1 MTAIKFNDD
10 MGYGEKKMKK
20 YRSPLISVTFWV
32 VIAAFFVIIIYS
44 FASMPKS
51 DTYMLSQ
58 SDIEWF
64 SQGDVPVDISD
75 NKQILALTNDNT
87 YTVYFYAKEYDEN
100 IVISFKTNF
109 SEVNVLLNDS
119 TIYSSKNNSKFDN
132 KGIFTF
138 KAPSS
143 EIHMT
148 NIKRIEEGDKV
159 SLKVKSFYDSDIC
172 CVSNIFYGR
181 AGDISDAIFRN
192 DLLGIILC
200 VVLFSLAIL
209 MFVFHFSFK
218 KAISLNGIR
227 YAAFFAFFA
236 ALHALSEGATL
247 SFLLVFGNNSLF
259 VMHNLSFAVMF
270 LPLIMFFSENV
281 QFRTSIGCLHVS
293 AIVQAAAVLGVLG
306 LGITRICDLHE
317 SFLFVE
323 FLGLAQSCFIFGI
336 LIYDFARKSE
346 RRSSDLTLPV
356 VYMIFAI
363 FAIIGHSASDGNT
376 ISVLFTVS
384 CLLFLAVVLF
394 INMQNVATTLQL
406 SNEVEEMGKAAFT
419 DALTGVGNT
428 AAYNKKIKHLEVVKV
443 NYKAIA
449 IIQFDINNLKTIND
463 NLGHEQGDKLIT
475 DGSGIIYKV
484 FGKVGEV
491 YRTGGDEFVGVICG
505 DRAMALCDEAILSFE
520 RAIDE
525 YNSDES
531 HKFILQIAYGAEYYS
546 NDSDN
551 RYLTLKE
558 IQKKADAHMYEKKR
572 EMKTRISIDQVLKRA
587 PLDNGLMQ

>member
-1 MTAIKFNDD
+1 
-10 MGYGEKKMKK
+10 MKR
-20 YRSPLISVTFWV
+20 YRSPLISAIFWV
-32 VIAAFFVIIIYS
+32 VIAAFFAIMIYS
-44 FASMPKS
+44 FVSMPKR

-75 NKQILALTNDNT
+75 NKQILALTDNNV
-87 YTVYFYAKEYDEN
+87 YTVYFYVKEYDEN
-100 IVISFKTNF
+100 VIFSFKTYF

-119 TIYSSKNNSKFDN
+119 TIYSSKNYSKFEN

-148 NIKRIEEGDKV
+148 NIKRIEEGDKI
-159 SLKVKSFYDSDIC
+159 SLKVKSFYDGDIC
-172 CVSNIFYGR
+172 GVSNIFYGR
-181 AGDISDAIFRN
+181 AEDISDAIFRN

-200 VVLFSLAIL
+200 VVLFSLSIL

-218 KAISLNGIR
+218 KAISLNGIK

-259 VMHNLSFAVMF
+259 IVHNLSFAVMF
-270 LPLIMFFSENV
+270 LPLTMFFSENV
-281 QFRTSIGCLHVS
+281 QFRTSIGCLHIA
-293 AIVQAAAVLGVLG
+293 AIVQAAAVLGVII
-306 LGITRICDLHE
+306 LGITGICDLHE

-323 FLGLAQSCFIFGI
+323 LFGLAQSCFIFGI
-336 LIYDFARKSE
+336 LIYDFTRKSE

-356 VYMIFAI
+356 VYMIFTL
-363 FAIIGHSASDGNT
+363 FAVIGHGSSSGDT

-384 CLLFLAVVLF
+384 CLLFLAFVLF
-394 INMQNVATTLQL
+394 INMRNVATTLQL

-475 DGSGIIYKV
+475 DGSALIYKI

-505 DRAMALCDEAILSFE
+505 DRAMALCDEAALSFE

-531 HKFILQIAYGAEYYS
+531 HKFILQIAYGVEYYS

-558 IQKKADAHMYEKKR
+558 IQKKADAQMYKKKR
-572 EMKTRISIDQVLKRA
+572 EMKTRVSIDQVLKRV
-587 PLDNGLMQ
+587 PLENGLDQ

>member
-1 MTAIKFNDD
+1 
-10 MGYGEKKMKK
+10 MKR
-20 YRSPLISVTFWV
+20 YRSPLISATFWV
-32 VIAAFFVIIIYS
+32 VIAAFFAIMIYS
-44 FASMPKS
+44 FVSMPKR

-75 NKQILALTNDNT
+75 NKQILALTDNNI
-87 YTVYFYAKEYDEN
+87 YTVYFYVKEYDEN
-100 IVISFKTNF
+100 VVFSFKTYF

-119 TIYSSKNNSKFDN
+119 TIYSSKNHSKFEN

-148 NIKRIEEGDKV
+148 NIKRIEEGDKI

-172 CVSNIFYGR
+172 GVSNIFYGR
-181 AGDISDAIFRN
+181 AEDISDTIFRN

-218 KAISLNGIR
+218 RAISLNGIR

-247 SFLLVFGNNSLF
+247 SFLLVLGNNSLF
-259 VMHNLSFAVMF
+259 IIHNLSFAVMF

-281 QFRTSIGCLHVS
+281 QFRASISCLHVS
-293 AIVQAAAVLGVLG
+293 AIVQAVVVLGVLV
-306 LGITRICDLHE
+306 LGITGISDLHE

-323 FLGLAQSCFIFGI
+323 FLGLAQCCFIFGI

-356 VYMIFAI
+356 VYMIFAV
-363 FAIIGHSASDGNT
+363 FAIIGHSISNGNT
-376 ISVLFTVS
+376 ISALFAVS

-505 DRAMALCDEAILSFE
+505 DRAMALCDEAIISFE

-525 YNSDES
+525 YNSDDS

-572 EMKTRISIDQVLKRA
+572 DMKTRISIDQVLKRA
-587 PLDNGLMQ
+587 PLENGLNQ

>member
-1 MTAIKFNDD
+1 
-10 MGYGEKKMKK
+10 MKK
-20 YRSPLISVTFWV
+20 YRSPLISITFWV
-32 VIAAFFVIIIYS
+32 VIAAFFVIMIYS
-44 FASMPKS
+44 FMSVPKS

-58 SDIEWF
+58 SNIEWL
-64 SQGDVPVDISD
+64 SQGGVPVDISD
-75 NKQILALTNDNT
+75 SKQVMALTNDNT
-87 YTVYFYAKEYDEN
+87 YTVYFYAEEYDEN

-119 TIYSSKNNSKFDN
+119 TIYTSKNHSKFEN
-132 KGIFTF
+132 KGIFSF
-138 KAPSS
+138 NAPSS
-143 EIHMT
+143 EIHFASI
-148 NIKRIEEGDKV
+148 NRINEGDKI
-159 SLKVKSFYDSDIC
+159 SLKVKNLYDSDIC
-172 CVSNIFYGR
+172 GVSNIFYGR
-181 AGDISDAIFRN
+181 AEDISDAILKN
-192 DLLGIILC
+192 DLLGIMLC
-200 VVLFSLAIL
+200 VVLFSLAVL
-209 MFVFHFSFK
+209 MFVFHFAFK
-218 KAISLNGIR
+218 RAIWLRGIR

-236 ALHALSEGATL
+236 ALHALTEGATL
-247 SFLLVFGNNSLF
+247 SFLLVMGNNSLF
-259 VMHNLSFAVMF
+259 IIHSLSFAVMF

-281 QFRTSIGCLHVS
+281 QFRTSIRCFHIS
-293 AIVQAAAVLGVLG
+293 AIVQAALVIGVLILSAVG
-306 LGITRICDLHE
+306 AADLHE
-317 SFLFVE
+317 SFWIVE
-323 FLGLAQSCFIFGI
+323 IVGLAQCIFILVI
-336 LIYDFARKSE
+336 LLYDFARKSE
-346 RRSSDLTLPV
+346 RRSSELVLPMIYTIFV
-356 VYMIFAI
+356 VFAVMGHIF
-363 FAIIGHSASDGNT
+363 SSGND

-384 CLLFLAVVLF
+384 CLLFVTVALV
-394 INMQNVATTLQL
+394 INMRSVADTLQL

-475 DGSGIIYKV
+475 DGSGIIYKI

-505 DRAMALCDEAILSFE
+505 DRAMAMCDEAILSFE

-546 NDSDN
+546 NDNDN

-572 EMKTRISIDQVLKRA
+572 DMKTRISIDQVLKRA

>member
-1 MTAIKFNDD
+1 
-10 MGYGEKKMKK
+10 MKK

-32 VIAAFFVIIIYS
+32 VIAAFFVIMIHS

-51 DTYMLSQ
+51 DTSMLSQ

-75 NKQILALTNDNT
+75 SKQILAITHDNT

-109 SEVNVLLNDS
+109 SEVNVLINDS
-119 TIYSSKNNSKFDN
+119 TFYSSKNYSNVNN

-148 NIKRIEEGDKV
+148 NIKRIEEGDKI
-159 SLKVKSFYDSDIC
+159 SLKVKSFYDGDIC
-172 CVSNIFYGR
+172 GVSNIFYGR

-200 VVLFSLAIL
+200 VVLFSLSIL

-218 KAISLNGIR
+218 KAISLNGIK

-259 VMHNLSFAVMF
+259 IVHNLSFAVMF
-270 LPLIMFFSENV
+270 LPLTMFFSENV
-281 QFRTSIGCLHVS
+281 QFRTSIGCLHIA
-293 AIVQAAAVLGVLG
+293 AIVQAAAVLGVII
-306 LGITRICDLHE
+306 LGITGICDLHE

-336 LIYDFARKSE
+336 LIYDFSRKSE

-356 VYMIFAI
+356 VYMIFTL
-363 FAIIGHSASDGNT
+363 FAVIGHGSSSGDT

-384 CLLFLAVVLF
+384 CLLFLAFVLF
-394 INMQNVATTLQL
+394 INMRNVATSLQL

-475 DGSGIIYKV
+475 DGSALIYKI

-505 DRAMALCDEAILSFE
+505 DRAMALCDEAALSFE

-531 HKFILQIAYGAEYYS
+531 HKFILQIAYGVEYYS

-558 IQKKADAHMYEKKR
+558 IQKKADAQMYMKKR
-572 EMKTRISIDQVLKRA
+572 EMKTQVSIDQVLKRV
-587 PLDNGLMQ
+587 PLENGLDQ